1 MAKIRPETVIT
12 DLRDLRDL
20 GRRYRVRVLRYR
32 AGVEPEAEDLA
43 STYGSINAALTEA
56 NRLQGLADER
66 CEPVRCYVVDDHGVP
81 VGRAGGRP

>member
-1 MAKIRPETVIT
+1 MQRHDTIT

-32 AGVEPEAEDLA
+32 RGAEPDAEDMP

-56 NRLQGLADER
+56 NRLQAAADER
-66 CEPVRCYVVDDHGVP
+66 AEALQYYVVDDHGVP

>member
-1 MAKIRPETVIT
+1 MQRNDTIN
-12 DLRDLRDL
+12 DFRDLRDL

-32 AGVEPEAEDLA
+32 RGAEPDAEDMP

-56 NRLQGLADER
+56 NRLQAAADER
-66 CEPVRCYVVDDHGVP
+66 CEASQYYVVDDNGVP

>member
-1 MAKIRPETVIT
+1 MQRHDTIT

-43 STYGSINAALTEA
+43 SSYGSINAALTEA
-56 NRLQGLADER
+56 NDLQAAADER
-66 CEPVRCYVVDDHGVP
+66 CEASQYYVVDDHGVP